1 MKARAMKNNTTVI
14 SIILFLSAFI
24 TLISFGGQ
32 KAEWKG
38 TIKEEDGVTVV
49 YNPQDP
55 IYRNNIFYLEE
66 ELSIERIS
74 TKPKEEMFQNIVSL
88 VIDDAGNIYILD
100 KKAANIKIFNNNGNF
115 LKIIGRRGEGPGE
128 FVSPEN
134 VALSPNN
141 ELYVYD
147 SRRFTIQVF
156 SIDGKFKTQIPF
168 AMSLVEGPKFT
179 SKGEIIASHVVMT
192 ENPKFVL
199 KKFNNEM
206 EPVLTYTSIPM
217 LKPPRVNIFVY
228 TFYNDLKWEVGPKS
242 EIVWG
247 VMTSPKYDFFVHD
260 EDGKYTKKITKEFTP
275 TELTKAE
282 YKKLMKKWFG
292 KVPTSKQFDL
302 IIPRNYPPFQG
313 FILDEEGRIFVHR
326 FVEMEKSKK
335 HYFDVFDDEGKYIT
349 KITLDEKFLFG
360 TFKNKKF
367 FSIEEDED
375 GYKYVRCYK
384 VTWNY

>member
-1 MKARAMKNNTTVI
+1 MRKYFRIVFIFSILINT
-14 SIILFLSAFI
+14 AF
-24 TLISFGGQ
+24 SQQ

-55 IYRNNIFYLEE
+55 IYKNNIFYIEE
-66 ELSIERIS
+66 ELSIERNSI
-74 TKPKEEMFQNIVSL
+74 KHKEEMFQNIVSL
-88 VIDDAGNIYILD
+88 VIDAAGNIYILD
-100 KKAANIKIFNNNGNF
+100 KKAANIKIFNKDGDF

-128 FVSPEN
+128 FVRPEN
-134 VALSPNN
+134 GAFSPNN

-147 SRRFTIQVF
+147 SRRLTIQVF

-168 AMSLVEGPKFT
+168 AVPWFEGPKFT
-179 SKGEIIASHVVMT
+179 SKGEIIASHGVMA

-206 EPVLTYTSIPM
+206 ESVFTYTSIPM
-217 LKPPRVNIFVY
+217 LKLPKVNIFVY
-228 TFYNDLKWEVGPKS
+228 TFNTDLKWEVGPKS

-247 VMTSPKYDFFVHD
+247 VMTSPKYDLFVHD
-260 EDGKYTKKITKEFTP
+260 EDGKYIKKITKEFTP
-275 TELTKAE
+275 IELTKVE
-282 YKKLMKKWFG
+282 YKRLMKKWFG
-292 KVPTSKQFDL
+292 RVPNTKQFDL

-326 FVEMEKSKK
+326 FVEVEKSKK
-335 HYFDVFDDEGKYIT
+335 HYFDVFDDEGKYLT

-367 FSIEEDED
+367 FTIEEDAD
-375 GYKYVRCYK
+375 GYKYVRRYK

>member
-1 MKARAMKNNTTVI
+1 MRKYFQIVFIFSILINT
-14 SIILFLSAFI
+14 AF
-24 TLISFGGQ
+24 SGQ

-38 TIKEEDGVTVV
+38 TIKVEDGVTVV

-55 IYRNNIFYLEE
+55 IYKNNIFSMEE
-66 ELSIERIS
+66 ELSIERKS
-74 TKPKEEMFQNIVSL
+74 AKHKEEMFQNIVSL
-88 VIDDAGNIYILD
+88 VIDSANNIYILD
-100 KKAANIKIFNNNGNF
+100 KKAANIKIFNENGNF

-128 FVSPEN
+128 FMRPEN
-134 VALSPNN
+134 VALSPDN

-147 SRRFTIQVF
+147 SGRFTIQVF

-168 AMSLVEGPKFT
+168 AQILVEGPKFT
-179 SKGEIIASHVVMT
+179 SKGEILASHGVFT
-192 ENPKFVL
+192 ENPKFAL

-206 EPVLTYTSIPM
+206 ESVFTYTSIPI
-217 LKPPRVNIFVY
+217 LKLPKVNIFVY
-228 TFYNDLKWEVGPKS
+228 TLVFDLKWEVGPKN

-247 VMTSPKYDFFVHD
+247 VMTSPKYELFVHN
-260 EDGKYTKKITKEFTP
+260 EDGKYIKKITKEFAP
-275 TELTKAE
+275 IELTKAE
-282 YKKLMKKWFG
+282 YKKFMKKWFG
-292 KVPTSKQFDL
+292 KVPNSKQFDL

-326 FVEMEKSKK
+326 FVEVDKSEN

-360 TFKNKKF
+360 TFKNKNL

-375 GYKYVRCYK
+375 GYQSVRRYK

>member
-1 MKARAMKNNTTVI
+1 MRKYFQIVFILSILINT
-14 SIILFLSAFI
+14 AF
-24 TLISFGGQ
+24 SGQ

-55 IYRNNIFYLEE
+55 IYKNNIFNIEE
-66 ELSIERIS
+66 ELSIERKS

-88 VIDDAGNIYILD
+88 VIDDTNNIYILD
-100 KKAANIKIFNNNGNF
+100 KKAANIKIFNKDGNF

-128 FVSPEN
+128 FVRPEN

-147 SRRFTIQVF
+147 SGRFTIQVF
-156 SIDGKFKTQIPF
+156 SIDGKFKRQIPF
-168 AMSLVEGPKFT
+168 SMLLFEGPKFT
-179 SKGEIIASHVVMT
+179 SNGEILASHGVIA
-192 ENPKFVL
+192 ENPKFAL

-206 EPVLTYTSIPM
+206 ESVFTYTSIPM
-217 LKPPRVNIFVY
+217 LKLPKVNIFVF
-228 TFYNDLKWEVGPKS
+228 TFDFDLKWEVGPKS

-247 VMTSPKYDFFVHD
+247 VMTSPKYELFVHD
-260 EDGKYTKKITKEFTP
+260 EDGKYIKKITKEFTP
-275 TELTKAE
+275 IELTKAE
-282 YKKLMKKWFG
+282 YKKFMKKWFG
-292 KVPTSKQFDL
+292 KIPTSKQFDL

-326 FVEMEKSKK
+326 FVEVEKSKK
-335 HYFDVFDDEGKYIT
+335 HYFDVFDEEGKYIT

-360 TFKNKKF
+360 TFKNKKL

-375 GYKYVRCYK
+375 GYKYVRRYK
-384 VTWNY
+384 VTWDY